1 MVFYERRVD
10 TVGGY
15 LSEGSPHLNSPSLI
29 LMKKGDIEGIHDQQT
44 CSSRNV
50 LKKKVLQNCY
60 Y

>member
-15 LSEGSPHLNSPSLI
+15 LSEGSPHLNSPSLV
-29 LMKKGDIEGIHDQQT
+29 LMKKEDIEGIHGQQT
-44 CSSRNV
+44 WSARNV
-50 LKKKVLQNCY
+50 KKKKILQNCY